1 MYDVRCITEGEKLNK
16 CCARN
21 HTTLFISLRG
31 LAQEYLFCSYQ
42 YLQSLRKFT
51 QKCKVKFFI
60 RSLTYQNNT
69 DYAAFRKTL
78 NDFANVIY
86 VCIFREAKSAS
97 CVEIKRKK

>member
-42 YLQSLRKFT
+42 YLQS
-51 QKCKVKFFI
+51 
-60 RSLTYQNNT
+60 
-69 DYAAFRKTL
+69 
-78 NDFANVIY
+78 
-86 VCIFREAKSAS
+86 
-97 CVEIKRKK
+97 